1 MKSHFRLIVLGGGAG
16 GISTASR
23 ILSKKKDLKNE
34 VLIIEPGDYHFF
46 QPGWPL
52 VGSGEVKS
60 EATKKPTEKV
70 IPKGAR
76 WLKAFVDGV
85 DPVKREVTAGG
96 RTVSYDFLIVA
107 MGLELDYKAIKG
119 ATESLGKNNVCTNYI
134 YNLVDYTYE

>member
-1 MKSHFRLIVLGGGAG
+1 MKTHFRLIVLGGGAG

-52 VGSGEVKS
+52 VGSGEVNL
-60 EATKKPTEKV
+60 EATKKETEKV

-76 WLKAFVDGV
+76 WMKAFVDSV
-85 DPVKREVTAGG
+85 DPVKREVKAGG
-96 RTVSYDFLIVA
+96 TLVSYDFMIVSL
-107 MGLELDYKAIKG
+107 GLELDYEAIKG
-119 ATESLGKNNVCTNYI
+119 AKESLGKKRCMYK
-134 YNLVDYTYE
+134 LSL